1 MASAAARGAAR
12 PDFSERGFAQAARIA
27 VPVSKLIWLLLFA
40 LTLAAPAIAAL
51 ALAAPGPA
59 AHDSTAAAL
68 SPEAR
73 GWLLYALNL
82 VPLVFLAVAATILF
96 WRRVGDPVAALLS
109 YGYLASGAALHFAEG
124 LGAGEPALET
134 ARLGLE
140 VVGIACLTVGMLLF
154 PSGRFVP
161 RWTGWAL
168 PPLLIWGG
176 GRMFHL
182 FSPPVDMLLSI
193 AFMLF
198 SISAI
203 LLRYR
208 RLAPGVER
216 QQIRWALFGFA
227 VGLALNMVSLLLFWR
242 LSLPLEETQALWT
255 WIVARALN
263 ALFMVGTALGLL
275 VSVLRYRLYDAD
287 AVISRS
293 AGFAA
298 LTVALVA
305 LFAATEKLVEAVG
318 QGWFPGLAGPV
329 AGGVAASLVAVSIAP
344 LHNRA
349 QAWAE
354 SRFQKGLVRLRR
366 DLPVCVGDMRETA
379 PLPVLLREI
388 LDRVSDGVR
397 ASRAALL
404 IDGAPAAAL
413 AVPEEEIAAWLVDH
427 RLDASS
433 RGLDCDR
440 SDPLFPVRLPLRAA
454 YADGDGPAAWL
465 LLGPRPD
472 GTMFRKDDRAALAE
486 IADPVARAIATVRL
500 RETREEEMRRRDD
513 EQDRRMAALEAR
525 VVAALERLAGR
536 PGGAAA

>member
-12 PDFSERGFAQAARIA
+12 PEADDGGVSQAARFA
-27 VPVSKLIWLLLFA
+27 VPVSKCIWLVLFV
-40 LTLAAPAIAAL
+40 L
-51 ALAAPGPA
+51 ALAAPTIA
-59 AHDSTAAAL
+59 ATDLAGAAAT
-68 SPEAR
+68 PGVQ
-73 GWLLYALNL
+73 GWVLYWLNL
-82 VPLVFLAVAATILF
+82 VPLIFLATASAILF
-96 WRRVGDPVAALLS
+96 WRRVGDAVAALLS

-124 LGAGEPALET
+124 LGSGDPAMEPA
-134 ARLGLE
+134 RIGVE
-140 VVGIACLTVGMLLF
+140 VVGIGCLTVGMLLF

-161 RWTGWAL
+161 RWTRWAV
-168 PPLLIWGG
+168 PPLLIWSG
-176 GRMFHL
+176 GRMLHL
-182 FSPPVDMLLSI
+182 FTAGVDMLLSI
-193 AFMLF
+193 GFMLF

-208 RLAPGVER
+208 RIAQGVER
-216 QQIRWALFGFA
+216 QQLRWALFGFA
-227 VGLALNMVSLLLFWR
+227 VGLALNMVSLMLFWR
-242 LSLPLEETQALWT
+242 LSLPLGEAEALRT
-255 WIVARALN
+255 WIAARALN
-263 ALFMVGTALGLL
+263 ASFMVCTALGLL
-275 VSVLRYRLYDAD
+275 VSMLRYRLYDAD
-287 AVISRS
+287 TVISRS

-305 LFAATEKLVEAVG
+305 VFAATEKLVEAVG

-329 AGGVAASLVAVSIAP
+329 AGGVAASLVALSIAP

-379 PLPVLLREI
+379 PLAVLLREI

-513 EQDRRMAALEAR
+513 EQDRRMAALEAS
-525 VVAALERLAGR
+525 VVAALERLAGD